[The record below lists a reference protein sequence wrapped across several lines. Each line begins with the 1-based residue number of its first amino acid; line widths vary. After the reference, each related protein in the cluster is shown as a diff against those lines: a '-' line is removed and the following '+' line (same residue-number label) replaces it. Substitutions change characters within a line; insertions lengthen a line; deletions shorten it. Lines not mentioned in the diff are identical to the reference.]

1 MFSTFSVAL
10 KLGKQKKKKKLDQK
24 SLDLEHKT
32 YFNKLVFFCSGLL
45 LQLLLL
51 LLVCCLLET
60 VVIVFVCYSSDC
72 CRCLLTGLAT
82 SARIGMLL
90 AFGFGRSV
98 SLFLRS
104 PISGLRFS
112 SLHSSVFTGLFSAR
126 YCVNAGVNVVIV
138 MIIIVVIATLLLTVC
153 VFLPVS
159 QFKAAQTYIAMHFA
173 NFFLGNSCFYCF
185 LYSDQHFTLSAH

>member
-1 MFSTFSVAL
+1 MFWSPSSASSSSSCLLSSGDCCYCFCL
-10 KLGKQKKKKKLDQK
+10 L
-24 SLDLEHKT
+24 
-32 YFNKLVFFCSGLL
+32 FFGLL
-45 LQLLLL
+45 SLPLNWSGNFGPDWN
-51 LLVCCLLET
+51 
-60 VVIVFVCYSSDC
+60 VV
-72 CRCLLTGLAT
+72 
-82 SARIGMLL
+82 
-90 AFGFGRSV
+90 GFWLRPLSLSV
-98 SLFLRS
+98 S
-104 PISGLRFS
+104 PISDLRFS

-153 VFLPVS
+153 AFLPVS